1 VVVIAATN
9 ALETDL
15 DDALKRPG
23 RFDRKIYIDIPNL
36 EGREKLFQYYLS
48 KIKYDKSMDISR
60 LAKRSVYKSPADI
73 MNIVKESALIAT
85 RAKRE
90 MVTHEDMSAAMDR
103 IDLGIKHHKFMTP
116 KEKEMTAYH
125 ESGHLVVLYLIH
137 PTKDVFKASIVSH
150 KGALGVV
157 QPQPK
162 EELHTHSRES
172 LITDIKV
179 SLAGY
184 VAEKMKYATTSSG
197 VAQDFKTAMNIAH
210 VMVWNLGMGDSG
222 FVGDYSAIPDAELSD
237 TTKEK
242 LNIETQNV
250 MQRCLKETE
259 ELLKKEWNIVERFVK
274 ELLEKEEL
282 EYDDIDAVFKEFGKH
297 HPKEVK
303 IPKQEEKS
311 EK

>member
-1 VVVIAATN
+1 MGIETVLAIFFSFIIGAIFGGMAAFLLRRVMFGWQMRVAERKAAKMVAEARKESKNVVQEAHDEAKKIKTSA
-9 ALETDL
+9 ETEYRERRSEL
-15 DDALKRPG
+15 QRQENRLTQKG
-23 RFDRKIYIDIPNL
+23 ENLDRKLDGVEQRERNL
-36 EGREKLFQYYLS
+36 T
-48 KIKYDKSMDISR
+48 
-60 LAKRSVYKSPADI
+60 A
-73 MNIVKESALIAT
+73 
-85 RAKRE
+85 
-90 MVTHEDMSAAMDR
+90 
-103 IDLGIKHHKFMTP
+103 

-179 SLAGY
+179 SLSGY
-184 VAEKMKYATTSSG
+184 IAEKIKYGTTSSG

-222 FVGDYSAIPDAELSD
+222 FVGDYSTIPDAELSD
-237 TTKEK
+237 ATKEK
-242 LNIETQNV
+242 LNAETQSV

-282 EYDDIDAVFKEFGKH
+282 EYDDIDAIFKEFGKH
-297 HPKEVK
+297 HPKEEK
-303 IPKQEEKS
+303 LLKKEEKS
-311 EK
+311 EE